1 MIDVNES
8 AGTAVMQG
16 PRAKP
21 LLILSREGKG
31 RVGLLTSDHVWLWA
45 RGFEGGGPHGILL
58 RRLAH
63 WLMKEPDLEEE
74 ALRLVAHGR
83 DLVIERQ
90 TLGESIKP
98 VDLTSPTGVKSTPAL
113 VESQPGLW
121 RAEQT
126 THELGLWR
134 VSDGEHTALASIGPP
149 NPREFMDVIS
159 TPKVLQPLA
168 SETGGSVRRIMRD
181 ASAVLPRIIAQRSGS
196 AMSGADWIGIKTTEA
211 SVLKGVEHYG
221 LFIGFLGL
229 ISLVGA
235 TALTWW
241 KEGR

>member
-1 MIDVNES
+1 
-8 AGTAVMQG
+8 MQG
-16 PRAKP
+16 PRSKP

-31 RVGLLTSDHVWLWA
+31 RVGLLTSDQVWLWA
-45 RGFEGGGPHGILL
+45 RGFEGGGPHAVLL

-74 ALRLVAHGR
+74 ALKLVAHGR
-83 DLVIERQ
+83 DLIVERQ
-90 TLGESIKP
+90 TLADSIKP
-98 VDLTSPTGVKSTPAL
+98 ITLTSPTGVTSTPTLTEA
-113 VESQPGLW
+113 EPGLW
-121 RAEQT
+121 RAELAT
-126 THELGLWR
+126 RELGLWR
-134 VSDGEHTALASIGPP
+134 VSDGDHTALASIGPA

-168 SETGGSVRRIMRD
+168 GETGGSVRRILRD
-181 ASAVLPRIIAQRSGS
+181 GKVEIPRIIAQRAGS
-196 AMSGADWIGIKTTEA
+196 AMAGADWIGIKTTEA
-211 SVLKGVEHYG
+211 SVLKGVDHYG

-229 ISLVGA
+229 IVLVGA